1 MFTCTRSAHVI
12 LWRARSLNP
21 QWLSDALK
29 CVVTMRANAEIRK
42 GVMSYSTL
50 QKCWKAYT
58 YAERIQLLE
67 LLKLFELGFAVDD
80 SHLLLPCLLE
90 HHPPADMPVPAA
102 AALHLC
108 KRFLF
113 TCLPPDLF
121 PRLISRTHRFT
132 LSGVGGTLH
141 SCWATGCWLQKAGHL
156 GRISLDMHNPRK
168 VYIDIDVWGREP
180 FNFYSILCECLE
192 ALLWEPSYEGLQTSR
207 QIGCPKCAAGAVFF
221 TEESLEKRIDQGRFR
236 FECITCDS
244 QLDARE
250 LLGRALFRPDAT
262 PVLLCKRS
270 CMSIGDLSLSRG
282 VRRLHLTSNPSWMR
296 CSKVR
301 KSFNRLRKIKLTQH
315 PSCNPNISNDCND
328 ICSRW

>member
-1 MFTCTRSAHVI
+1 
-12 LWRARSLNP
+12 
-21 QWLSDALK
+21 
-29 CVVTMRANAEIRK
+29 MRANAEIRK

-262 PVLLCKRS
+262 PVLFCKGS

-282 VRRLHLTSNPSWMR
+282 GSQASSDVESKLNALLQGQKVIQQAQEDQMDATSKLQSEHFERLQRHLLTLVR
-296 CSKVR
+296 
-301 KSFNRLRKIKLTQH
+301 
-315 PSCNPNISNDCND
+315 IS
-328 ICSRW
+328 ITVEHRYAP